1 MKSLVKAAHRQSK
14 AKVVN
19 AFDRL
24 ASKKPIT
31 RGAHVAARAGF
42 EALGFKFDTRVQG
55 DLKLGLI
62 RLSFKKPR
70 LKKKMAGQKIK
81 RAVFVPGFGDTPL
94 SWLPILGPLRP
105 VFSTQVDELIILDF
119 PGFGG
124 FLQNEPAFDSM
135 DSLQTFFCD
144 VMKTLQP
151 EIIMGHSLGGWLAA
165 DYVAKTATEK
175 QPKKMIL
182 LDPSGVLGSEEQRV
196 AFKDLFETATVEGF
210 SSLRKHIFKKEPIW
224 FSWLAYE
231 FGNFIQRP
239 EIQSFVRSIED
250 SHLVEARLGNISC
263 DTWVVWGDHDTMT
276 PTAWMTD
283 WMKSL
288 RHVKS
293 HGVLIKN
300 SGHSP
305 HVEKPAVTLALLTQ
319 ILLGFKP
326 ISLLGRPFWK
336 VIDHAVI

>member
-1 MKSLVKAAHRQSK
+1 MKALVKTAHRQGK

-31 RGAHVAARAGF
+31 RGAHIAARAAF
-42 EALGFKFDTRVQG
+42 EAMGFKFETRVQG

-62 RLSFKKPR
+62 RLTFKKSR
-70 LKKKMAGQKIK
+70 FNKKSLGRKIK

-124 FLQNEPAFDSM
+124 FLQDEPAFDCM
-135 DSLQTFFCD
+135 GSLQTFFCD
-144 VMKTLQP
+144 VMRSLEP
-151 EIIMGHSLGGWLAA
+151 EVLMGHSLGGWLAT
-165 DYVAKTATEK
+165 DYVVKTTADK
-175 QPKKMIL
+175 QPKQMIL
-182 LDPSGVLGSEEQRV
+182 IDPSGVLGSDSQRL
-196 AFKDLFETATVEGF
+196 AFQELFETATVEGF

-250 SHLVEARLGNISC
+250 AHLVENRLGNISC

-276 PTAWMTD
+276 PTDWIKD
-283 WMKSL
+283 WMNSL

-326 ISLLGRPFWK
+326 VSLLGRPFWK
-336 VIDHAVI
+336 VIDHSIV